1 MLLTAVSP
9 LRAAYVLDGN
19 QILKVLQDSHAR
31 LGEWRGTLL
40 RYVQSGQP
48 DLTNRQM
55 ALLLVAGQEAG
66 PHTVRGLAARLGVS
80 KPVVT
85 RALNSLSAIG
95 LVARR
100 RDEADRRSIFVDL
113 TPLGEDFMGHFA
125 ELITA
130 DDAEGN
136 A

>member
-1 MLLTAVSP
+1 MLQNSQT
-9 LRAAYVLDGN
+9 
-19 QILKVLQDSHAR
+19 R

-55 ALLLVAGQEAG
+55 ALLLVTGQEAG

-100 RDEADRRSIFVDL
+100 RDEADRRSVFVDL
-113 TPLGEDFMGHFA
+113 TSRGAGFLDDFAG
-125 ELITA
+125 LITA
-130 DDAEGN
+130 DGVGGDA
-136 A
+136 

>member
-1 MLLTAVSP
+1 M
-9 LRAAYVLDGN
+9 LDGN
-19 QILKVLQDSHAR
+19 QIVKMLQDSHAR

-100 RDEADRRSIFVDL
+100 RDESDRRSIFVDL
-113 TPLGEDFMGHFA
+113 TLRGEDFLGDFA